1 MHALEQVGILSEV
14 MKDALPM
21 KGRQM
26 HNSDGI
32 QTFHR
37 YGKDDSGVN
46 YSVSRAGL
54 NMALM
59 NAAEKTGE
67 VTIHFNRKCTGMD
80 FESRIVHF
88 VQSDSGEKESIPA
101 ETVIGSDV
109 SATALAACCVAFFP
123 RSNRAA
129 SQGGIEIGFHSHEAL
144 LLAAQTALGADSLVH
159 DSEEHPESEID
170 KLTTPRGC
178 TIAGINEMEH
188 RGFSSAM
195 IKGILASAEM
205 ADKLYIT
212 GSNT

>member
-59 NAAEKTGE
+59 NAAEKTSK
-67 VTIHFNRKCTGMD
+67 VTIHFNRECTGMD

-88 VQSDSGEKESIPA
+88 VQSDSGEKESIHA
-101 ETVIGSDV
+101 ETVIGSDG
-109 SATALAACCVAFFP
+109 SGHCAGSLRRSFFP
-123 RSNRAA
+123 A
-129 SQGGIEIGFHSHEAL
+129 
-144 LLAAQTALGADSLVH
+144 V
-159 DSEEHPESEID
+159 
-170 KLTTPRGC
+170 
-178 TIAGINEMEH
+178 
-188 RGFSSAM
+188 
-195 IKGILASAEM
+195 
-205 ADKLYIT
+205 
-212 GSNT
+212 